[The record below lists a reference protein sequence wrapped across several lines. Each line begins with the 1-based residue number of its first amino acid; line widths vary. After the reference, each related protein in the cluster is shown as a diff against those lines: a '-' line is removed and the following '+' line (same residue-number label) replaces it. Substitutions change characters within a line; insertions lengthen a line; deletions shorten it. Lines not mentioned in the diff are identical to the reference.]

1 MGRRLIA
8 LAILT
13 FTFFTFIILP
23 TEALPKPQQPKLQPQ
38 QPKPQPQQP
47 KPQLQQ
53 PGPKPVV
60 PQQPGPKPGVPQ
72 QPGPK
77 PVVPQQPGPKPGVP
91 QQPGPKPAGP
101 QQPGPKPAGPQQPV
115 PKPAGPQQPLPNQ
128 PGPQQPG
135 PQQPGPKQP
144 GPQQPGPQPLQE
156 AGPNILRDGLSL
168 GFYAKTCPKVENV
181 VADVVKRVSQRD
193 PKLPPALIRLLFHD
207 CWVKGCDASILLDAT
222 PSGQA
227 VEKLSDRNG
236 RTLRGL
242 EVIDEIKTQLEKEC
256 PRTVS
261 CADILAFAARE
272 AVILAGLPRYDV
284 VAGRRDSSTSR
295 AIDADESLPTPKDDL
310 KKIIGMF
317 NQRGFSPEDMV
328 VLSGAHSIGAAQC
341 GQVRDRLY
349 AFAPNVP
356 RDPAIDPAYA
366 ADLTKKCPAQPPPGP
381 ELFMVDLDPTT
392 PLKLDNQYY
401 LNLQKKRGLLQSD
414 QVLATDPGTVG
425 FVNQLAGDNA
435 GWSRKFVNAMER
447 LGKVS
452 VLTGDEGQIRL
463 NCRAFNK

>member
-13 FTFFTFIILP
+13 FTLFTFVILP
-23 TEALPKPQQPKLQPQ
+23 SEAQPKPQQPKPQ
-38 QPKPQPQQP
+38 
-47 KPQLQQ
+47 
-53 PGPKPVV
+53 

-128 PGPQQPG
+128 PGPQQTG

-144 GPQQPGPQPLQE
+144 GPQQYSRQDDLMSC
-156 AGPNILRDGLSL
+156 RM
-168 GFYAKTCPKVENV
+168 
-181 VADVVKRVSQRD
+181 
-193 PKLPPALIRLLFHD
+193 
-207 CWVKGCDASILLDAT
+207 
-222 PSGQA
+222 A

-256 PRTVS
+256 PRAVS

-284 VAGRRDSSTSR
+284 VAGRRDGSTSR
-295 AIDADESLPTPKDDL
+295 AIDADDSLPTPKDDL
-310 KKIIGMF
+310 KNIIGMF
-317 NQRGFSPEDMV
+317 NQRGFSLEDMV

-366 ADLTKKCPAQPPPGP
+366 TDLTKKCPAQPPPGP